1 MTTISQLTI
10 EHWQSAYAIMQ
21 QTQPDTWSIDTFTQ
35 SLSPPN
41 LAMQL
46 ILDQQCIGFYIIQ
59 VLRTTSFTEW
69 NLEEI
74 AVAPRFQGRGY
85 GRELINELVK
95 QAKLL
100 HVDDIFLEVRA
111 SNQRAIHLYIDSGFK
126 QIDVRKN
133 YYPIIPQNL
142 ASTNE
147 LTTDPTSL
155 ATHED
160 ALILRWQRYA

>member
-1 MTTISQLTI
+1 MTSISKLTI

-46 ILDQQCIGFYIIQ
+46 ILDQKCIGFYIIQ
-59 VLRTTSFTEW
+59 VLSTASFTEW

-74 AVAPRFQGRGY
+74 AVAPGFQGRGY

-95 QAKLL
+95 QARLL
-100 HVDDIFLEVRA
+100 QVDDIFLEVRA
-111 SNQRAIHLYIDSGFK
+111 SNQRAIHLYKKSGFE

-133 YYPIIPQNL
+133 YYPFISYPVDS
-142 ASTNE
+142 ANE
-147 LTTDPTSL
+147 LPTDPTDL

-160 ALILRWQRYA
+160 ALILRWQGYA